1 MLLQTLARKCYPENR
16 RGDLFMDT
24 LINQNQLKDLI
35 KSALVE
41 VLEERQDL
49 IHDAVEQALEDIA
62 LLRAIEEGE
71 SSELIERE
79 EVLEILEG
87 KA

>member
-1 MLLQTLARKCYPENR
+1 
-16 RGDLFMDT
+16 MDT